1 MTRDEYEEVC
11 KKYPDYLNMTGSGD
25 CYIKGAITMGEY
37 QVTTITYE
45 GGIVDSNKV
54 IGKIWYNCY
63 SPDKKTIQT
72 KPKFCYCYAH
82 TKEDFEKYVQMFIES
97 YKKVKVKLKQE
108 NIKKDFE

>member
-1 MTRDEYEEVC
+1 MTKDEYISVC
-11 KKYPDYLNMTGSGD
+11 SKYSDYLNMTGRGT

-45 GGIVDSNKV
+45 GCIVDSNKV

-72 KPKFCYCYAH
+72 KPDDCHCAD
-82 TKEDFEKYVQMFIES
+82 TKEDFEKYVQRFIEN
-97 YKKVKVKLKQE
+97 YKKAKVKLKKQE
-108 NIKKDFE
+108 INKDFK